1 MEKHTINIDVNTQKA
16 NLDVDKL
23 DKNLTELDK
32 TVENLADTMDMD
44 LGAAISE
51 IEDKLTQLAVQG
63 KQNTEEFK
71 SLAKEAGRLK
81 SVIAEVDAQVEF
93 FAVTNADVGQKIG
106 LLEDQM
112 YRMAVAGDTTS
123 AEFRKIQAEAAA
135 LKQSVIQ
142 VDMALDGM
150 AMTTTQKLGGALNGV
165 AGSFSIAQGAMGAFG
180 TESAAVNEAL
190 LKVQSAM
197 AIQQGV
203 QSIQEAIPAMTALKN
218 SAVTTFQGMTAASKA
233 FMVAGVGLLLL
244 GIQQLVTN
252 WEKIS
257 EALGAATAEQRINT
271 EVTKKATE
279 SINGEL
285 NAADK
290 LSIQLKD
297 EQLNRKEK
305 VRLIKEFQA
314 AYPNL
319 LSNIN
324 LEKDS
329 IESINKQ
336 LADNIQLLQLQAE
349 AKALASVREE
359 TYGKKAKLQL
369 DLQSEALENATN
381 WTITFGD
388 SAENGFLGFNT
399 AADNAARAQQN
410 LSSIQNT
417 STKSLDRQIS
427 SLDKSEKE
435 IQKKIKA
442 LKGLGAAT
450 GELTAEEQKAADKAK
465 QAEEEA
471 KRRREQAREEAKRR
485 AEEAAQQRK
494 DALQKLT
501 EAQTAFDEQERT
513 RYMTEQAKER
523 DAVEQKYKELY
534 AIAEK
539 YKQDVTKLK
548 ENEKNELNAINT
560 KYAQEEIAKQQEAD
574 KQANDL
580 KIQAENEFQ
589 AQIEAIEETNFQNRL
604 QSTMTKQEYEVEL
617 VRQKYFELEQAAS
630 GNAEQLAVIEE
641 AKQKEIADIDI
652 KYKDE
657 QKAREKQLADQRIDA
672 VKGGLDA
679 IGNLAGA
686 FAGKSEKSQRRAFN
700 VQKAA
705 GIASATIDT
714 YKSAQAAFASAG
726 NPILG
731 AVFAAI
737 AVAAG
742 IANIAKISKTKFEGG
757 GGAAAGGGVSVPSSG
772 GAGSVTTPEF
782 NIVGGNTANQLA
794 GLGQQPVQAYVVSN
808 EVTTAQSLDRNRVQN
823 ATL

>member
-135 LKQSVIQ
+135 LKQSVIA

-150 AMTTTQKLGGALNGV
+150 AMTTSQRLTGALGGA
-165 AGSFSIAQGAMGAFG
+165 AGGFAAAQGAMSAFG
-180 TESAAVNEAL
+180 GESEAVNEAI
-190 LKVQSAM
+190 LKVQAAM
-197 AIQQGV
+197 ALTQG
-203 QSIQEAIPAMTALKN
+203 IDAIKQAVPAFTALKTSVV
-218 SAVTTFQGMTAASKA
+218 SAFQGMTTASKA
-233 FMVAGVGLLLL
+233 FMLTGIGLVITAIAAAVAAFDGMGKSTEQLIAEQKKLTKAFDDQSAAIDRNKQQMEARIDTEIAYAEAVGKSEKDIARIREQGTEDLINETNKQIK
-244 GIQQLVTN
+244 IQQQRLDFLT
-252 WEKIS
+252 S
-257 EALGAATAEQRINT
+257 EEN
-271 EVTKKATE
+271 
-279 SINGEL
+279 
-285 NAADK
+285 K
-290 LSIQLKD
+290 LSI
-297 EQLNRKEK
+297 NRKATSKDQFDELSRNNQKEVNETKNHLNKLK
-305 VRLIKEFQA
+305 VENNARRNEIKLDTLRQKTEENEAIKQKEEEERQA
-314 AYPNL
+314 A
-319 LSNIN
+319 I
-324 LEKDS
+324 DR
-329 IESINKQ
+329 
-336 LADNIQLLQLQAE
+336 
-349 AKALASVREE
+349 AKER
-359 TYGKKAKLQL
+359 
-369 DLQSEALENATN
+369 
-381 WTITFGD
+381 
-388 SAENGFLGFNT
+388 
-399 AADNAARAQQN
+399 
-410 LSSIQNT
+410 
-417 STKSLDRQIS
+417 
-427 SLDKSEKE
+427 
-435 IQKKIKA
+435 
-442 LKGLGAAT
+442 
-450 GELTAEEQKAADKAK
+450 GERLK
-465 QAEEEA
+465 QARDEG
-471 KRRREQAREEAKRR
+471 
-485 AEEAAQQRK
+485 
-494 DALQKLT
+494 LQKLKD
-501 EAQTAFDEQERT
+501 AQNEFAEEERT
-513 RYMTEQAKER
+513 RYMTEQGKER

-548 ENEKNELNAINT
+548 ENEKNELNLIDT
-560 KYAQEEIAKQQEAD
+560 KYAQEERAKKEASDAALQE
-574 KQANDL
+574 QINANT
-580 KIQAENEFQ
+580 Q
-589 AQIEAIEETNFQNRL
+589 AQLDAEEAFQEQYRQATTSQNQL
-604 QSTMTKQEYEVEL
+604 EL
-617 VRQKYFELEQAAS
+617 DAVNEKYFQLITVAEQYGMDTTALKVRQEEELAA
-630 GNAEQLAVIEE
+630 VD
-641 AKQKEIADIDI
+641 K

-657 QKAREKQLADQRIDA
+657 QAAREKALASQRLDA

-679 IGNLAGA
+679 IGQLAGA

-742 IANIAKISKTKFEGG
+742 IANITKIAKTKFEGG
-757 GGAAAGGGVSVPSSG
+757 GGAGSVSAPSTTAS
-772 GAGSVTTPEF
+772 AGSVTTPEF

>member
-81 SVIAEVDAQVEF
+81 GVIAEVDAQVEF
-93 FAVTNADVGQKIG
+93 FAATNADVGQKIG

-112 YRMAVAGDTTS
+112 YRMARAGDTTS

-150 AMTTTQKLGGALNGV
+150 AMTTSQKLTGALGGA
-165 AGSFSIAQGAMGAFG
+165 AGGFAAAQGAMTAFG
-180 TESAAVNEAL
+180 GESQKVNEAI
-190 LKVQSAM
+190 LKVQAAM
-197 AIQQGV
+197 ALTQG
-203 QSIQEAIPAMTALKN
+203 IDAIKQAQPAFLGLRNTV
-218 SAVTTFQGMTAASKA
+218 VTTFQGMTAASKA

-257 EALGAATAEQRINT
+257 EALGGATAAQRINN
-271 EVTKKATE
+271 KAQQEATA
-279 SINGEL
+279 SISKEL
-285 NAADK
+285 SAADK
-290 LSIQLKD
+290 LGVSLKD
-297 EQLNRKEK
+297 ETISRQQK
-305 VRLIKEFQA
+305 VKLIKEFQA

-329 IESINKQ
+329 IASINKQ
-336 LADNIQLLQLQAE
+336 LGDNIQLLQLQAE
-349 AKALASVREE
+349 AKALAAIREE
-359 TYGKKAKLQL
+359 TYTKKSKLQL
-369 DLQSEALENATN
+369 QLQQEAIENASN
-381 WTITFGD
+381 ATITYGE
-388 SAENGFLGFNT
+388 SAENGFLGFNS
-399 AADNAARAQQN
+399 AAENAANASKK
-410 LSSIQNT
+410 LSDFNNN
-417 STKSLDRQIS
+417 STKSLDRQIKS
-427 SLDKSEKE
+427 IDQSEKSLL
-435 IQKKIKA
+435 KKIDA
-442 LKGLGAAT
+442 LKKTGAAT

-485 AEEAAQQRK
+485 REQAEQERK

-513 RYMTEQAKER
+513 RYMTEQEKEK

-574 KQANDL
+574 KQAKDL

-617 VRQKYFELEQAAS
+617 VRQKYFQLEQAAS
-630 GNAEQLAVIEE
+630 GNAEQLAIIEE
-641 AKQKEIADIDI
+641 AKQKEIADIDK

-657 QKAREKQLADQRIDA
+657 QAAREKVLADQRIDA

-679 IGNLAGA
+679 IGQLAGA

>member
-135 LKQSVIQ
+135 LKQSVIA

-150 AMTTTQKLGGALNGV
+150 AMTTSQRLTGALGGA
-165 AGSFSIAQGAMGAFG
+165 AGGFAAAQGAMSAFG
-180 TESAAVNEAL
+180 GESEAVNEAI
-190 LKVQSAM
+190 LKVQAAM
-197 AIQQGV
+197 ALTQG
-203 QSIQEAIPAMTALKN
+203 IDAIKQAVPAFTALKTSVV
-218 SAVTTFQGMTAASKA
+218 SAFQGMTTASKA
-233 FMVAGVGLLLL
+233 FMLTGIGLVITAIAAAVAAFDGMGKSTEQLIAEQKKLTKAFDDQSAAIDRNKQQMEARIDTEIAYAEAVGKSEKDIARIREEGTEDLIKETNKQIK
-244 GIQQLVTN
+244 IQQQRLDFLS
-252 WEKIS
+252 S
-257 EALGAATAEQRINT
+257 EEHKRALGARLTSQEQYDALLRNNQKEVNETKNHLNKLKVENNT
-271 EVTKKATE
+271 RRNEIKLETIRQKTEENEAIKA
-279 SINGEL
+279 
-285 NAADK
+285 
-290 LSIQLKD
+290 
-297 EQLNRKEK
+297 KEEEE
-305 VRLIKEFQA
+305 RQA
-314 AYPNL
+314 A
-319 LSNIN
+319 I
-324 LEKDS
+324 DR
-329 IESINKQ
+329 
-336 LADNIQLLQLQAE
+336 
-349 AKALASVREE
+349 AKER
-359 TYGKKAKLQL
+359 
-369 DLQSEALENATN
+369 
-381 WTITFGD
+381 
-388 SAENGFLGFNT
+388 
-399 AADNAARAQQN
+399 
-410 LSSIQNT
+410 
-417 STKSLDRQIS
+417 
-427 SLDKSEKE
+427 
-435 IQKKIKA
+435 
-442 LKGLGAAT
+442 
-450 GELTAEEQKAADKAK
+450 GERLK
-465 QAEEEA
+465 QARDEG
-471 KRRREQAREEAKRR
+471 
-485 AEEAAQQRK
+485 
-494 DALQKLT
+494 LQKLKD
-501 EAQTAFDEQERT
+501 AQNEFAEEERT
-513 RYMTEQAKER
+513 RYMTEQAKEK

-548 ENEKNELNAINT
+548 ENEKNELNLIET
-560 KYAQEEIAKQQEAD
+560 RYSAQ
-574 KQANDL
+574 
-580 KIQAENEFQ
+580 
-589 AQIEAIEETNFQNRL
+589 
-604 QSTMTKQEYEVEL
+604 
-617 VRQKYFELEQAAS
+617 
-630 GNAEQLAVIEE
+630 
-641 AKQKEIADIDI
+641 EIADKEASNAKIQEQINANNQAQLDAEEAFQEQYRQATTSQNQLELDAVNEKYFQLI
-652 KYKDE
+652 TVAEQYGMDTTALKVRQEEELAAVDKKYKDE
-657 QKAREKQLADQRIDA
+657 QAAREKALASQRLDA

-679 IGNLAGA
+679 IGQLAGA

>member
-16 NLDVDKL
+16 NADVDKL
-23 DKNLTELDK
+23 DKNLTDLNK

-51 IEDKLTQLAVQG
+51 IEDQLTQLAVQG

-81 SVIAEVDAQVEF
+81 GVIAEVDAQVEF
-93 FAVTNADVGQKIG
+93 FAATNADVGQKIG

-112 YRMAVAGDTTS
+112 YRMAIAGDTTS
-123 AEFRKIQAEAAA
+123 AEFKKIQAEAAA
-135 LKQSVIQ
+135 LKQSVIS

-150 AMTTTQKLGGALNGV
+150 AMTTSQKLTGALGGA
-165 AGSFSIAQGAMGAFG
+165 AGGFAAAQGAMAAFG
-180 TESAAVNEAL
+180 GESVKVNEAI
-190 LKVQSAM
+190 LKVQAAM
-197 AIQQGV
+197 ALTQG
-203 QSIQEAIPAMTALKN
+203 IDAIKQAQPAFLGLKN
-218 SAVTTFQGMTAASKA
+218 TVVTSFQGMTAASKA
-233 FMVAGVGLLLL
+233 FMLAGIGILLL

-252 WEKIS
+252 WESIT
-257 EALGAATAEQRINT
+257 EALGGATVAQRVNNKAQQEATA
-271 EVTKKATE
+271 
-279 SINGEL
+279 SISKEL
-285 NAADK
+285 SAADK
-290 LSIQLKD
+290 LGVSLKD
-297 EQLNRKEK
+297 ETISRQQK
-305 VRLIKEFQA
+305 VKLIKEFQA
-314 AYPNL
+314 AYPAL

-329 IESINKQ
+329 IASINKQ
-336 LADNIQLLQLQAE
+336 LGDNIQLLQLQAE
-349 AKALASVREE
+349 AKALATIREE
-359 TYGKKAKLQL
+359 TYTKKTRLQL
-369 DLQSEALENATN
+369 ELQQEALENASN
-381 WTITFGD
+381 WAIAYGS
-388 SAENGFLGFNT
+388 SASNGFLEFRT
-399 AADNAARAQQN
+399 ASENASMASKK
-410 LSSIQNT
+410 LSDINNS
-417 STKSLDRQIS
+417 STKSLDKQIKS
-427 SLDKSEKE
+427 IDQSEKSLL
-435 IQKKIKA
+435 KKIDA
-442 LKGLGAAT
+442 LKKTGAAT
-450 GELTAEEQKAADKAK
+450 GDLTVEEQKAADKAK

-471 KRRREQAREEAKRR
+471 KRRAEEARDRAKQR
-485 AEEAAQQRK
+485 AEELAQLKK
-494 DALQKLT
+494 DELAKITESQK
-501 EAQTAFDEQERT
+501 EYDENERT
-513 RYMTEQAKER
+513 RYMTEQQLEI
-523 DAVEQKYKELY
+523 DAIQKKYAELL
-534 AIAEK
+534 AIAKK
-539 YKQDVTKLK
+539 YGKDNTQILI
-548 ENEKNELNAINT
+548 NQKNEENAINT
-560 KYAQEEIAKQQEAD
+560 KYEQERIAKQQEAD

-617 VRQKYFELEQAAS
+617 VRQKYFELEQAAT

-641 AKQKEIADIDI
+641 AKQIELATIDT
-652 KYKDE
+652 KYKEE
-657 QKAREKQLADQRIDA
+657 QKAREKQLADMRIDA

-679 IGNLAGA
+679 IGQLAGA

-742 IANIAKISKTKFEGG
+742 IANITKIAKTKFEGG
-757 GGAAAGGGVSVPSSG
+757 GGAGSVSSPSTTAS
-772 GAGSVTTPEF
+772 AGSITTPEF

-794 GLGQQPVQAYVVSN
+794 TLGQQPVQAYVVSG
-808 EVTTAQSLDRNRVQN
+808 EVSSAQSLDRNRVQN

>member
-16 NLDVDKL
+16 NLDIDKL

-135 LKQSVIQ
+135 LKQSVIA

-150 AMTTTQKLGGALNGV
+150 AMTTTQRLTGALGGATGAFA
-165 AGSFSIAQGAMGAFG
+165 AGQGAMAAFG
-180 TESAAVNEAL
+180 GESEAVNEAL
-190 LKVQSAM
+190 LKVNAAM
-197 AIQQGV
+197 SMLQGV
-203 QSIQEAIPAMTALKN
+203 EAIKQAAPAFNALKT
-218 SAVTTFQGMTAASKA
+218 SVVGAFQGMTTASKA
-233 FMVAGVGLLLL
+233 FMLTGIGLVITAIAAAVAAFDGMGKSTEQLIAEQKKLTKAFDDQSAAIDRNKQQMEARIDTEIAYAEAVGKSEKDIARIREQGTEDLIKETNKQIK
-244 GIQQLVTN
+244 IQQQRLDFLT
-252 WEKIS
+252 S
-257 EALGAATAEQRINT
+257 EEN
-271 EVTKKATE
+271 
-279 SINGEL
+279 
-285 NAADK
+285 K
-290 LSIQLKD
+290 LSI
-297 EQLNRKEK
+297 NRKATSKDQFDELSRNNQKEVNETKNHLNKLK
-305 VRLIKEFQA
+305 VENNARRNEIKLDTLRQKTEENEAIKEKEKEERQA
-314 AYPNL
+314 A
-319 LSNIN
+319 I
-324 LEKDS
+324 DR
-329 IESINKQ
+329 
-336 LADNIQLLQLQAE
+336 
-349 AKALASVREE
+349 AKER
-359 TYGKKAKLQL
+359 
-369 DLQSEALENATN
+369 
-381 WTITFGD
+381 
-388 SAENGFLGFNT
+388 
-399 AADNAARAQQN
+399 
-410 LSSIQNT
+410 
-417 STKSLDRQIS
+417 
-427 SLDKSEKE
+427 
-435 IQKKIKA
+435 
-442 LKGLGAAT
+442 
-450 GELTAEEQKAADKAK
+450 GERLK
-465 QAEEEA
+465 QARDEG
-471 KRRREQAREEAKRR
+471 
-485 AEEAAQQRK
+485 
-494 DALQKLT
+494 LQKLKD
-501 EAQTAFDEQERT
+501 AQNEFAEEERT

-548 ENEKNELNAINT
+548 ENEKNELNLIDT
-560 KYAQEEIAKQQEAD
+560 KYAQEERAKKEASD
-574 KQANDL
+574 A
-580 KIQAENEFQ
+580 KIQEQINANTQ
-589 AQIEAIEETNFQNRL
+589 AQLDAEEAFQEQYRQATTSQNQL
-604 QSTMTKQEYEVEL
+604 EL
-617 VRQKYFELEQAAS
+617 DAVNEKYFQLITLAEQYGMDTTALKVRQEEELAA
-630 GNAEQLAVIEE
+630 VD
-641 AKQKEIADIDI
+641 K

-657 QKAREKQLADQRIDA
+657 QAAREKALASQRLDA

-679 IGNLAGA
+679 IANLAGA
-686 FAGKSEKSQRRAFN
+686 FAGQSEKSQRRAFN

>member
-23 DKNLTELDK
+23 DKNLNELDK

-44 LGAAISE
+44 LGAAVSE
-51 IEDKLTQLAVQG
+51 MEDKMYALAAAGQ
-63 KQNTEEFK
+63 KNSEEFK
-71 SLAKEAGRLK
+71 QLAAETGRLK
-81 SVIAEVDAQVEF
+81 SIIAETDMEIEF
-93 FAVTNADVGQKIG
+93 MAATSADVGQKIG
-106 LLEDQM
+106 LLEDRM
-112 YRMAVAGDTTS
+112 YAMAVAGDTTS
-123 AEFRKIQAEAAA
+123 AEFKRIQAEAAA
-135 LKQSVIQ
+135 LKQQVTQ

-150 AMTTTQKLGGALNGV
+150 AMTTSQKLTGALGGA
-165 AGSFSIAQGAMGAFG
+165 AGGFAAAQGAMTAFG
-180 TESAAVNEAL
+180 GESEKVNEAI
-190 LKVQSAM
+190 LKVQAAM
-197 AIQQGV
+197 ALTQG
-203 QSIQEAIPAMTALKN
+203 IDAIKQAQPAFLGLKN
-218 SAVTTFQGMTAASKA
+218 TVVTSFQGMTAASKA

-257 EALGAATAEQRINT
+257 EALGGATAAQRINN
-271 EVTKKATE
+271 KAQQEATA
-279 SINGEL
+279 SISKEL
-285 NAADK
+285 SAADK
-290 LSIQLKD
+290 LGVSLKD
-297 EQLNRKEK
+297 ETISRQQK
-305 VRLIKEFQA
+305 VKLIKEFQA
-314 AYPNL
+314 AYPSL

-329 IESINKQ
+329 IASINKQ
-336 LADNIQLLQLQAE
+336 LGDNIQLLQLQAE
-349 AKALASVREE
+349 AKALASIREE
-359 TYGKKAKLQL
+359 TYTKKSKLQL
-369 DLQSEALENATN
+369 QLQQEAIENATSA
-381 WTITFGD
+381 TITYGE
-388 SAENGFLGFNT
+388 SAENGFLGYNT
-399 AADNAARAQQN
+399 AAENAANASKK
-410 LSSIQNT
+410 LSDFNNN
-417 STKSLDRQIS
+417 STKSLDRQIKS
-427 SLDKSEKE
+427 IDQSEKSLL
-435 IQKKIKA
+435 KKIDA
-442 LKGLGAAT
+442 LKKTGAAT
-450 GELTAEEQKAADKAK
+450 GDLTVEEQKAADKAK
-465 QAEEEA
+465 QAEED
-471 KRRREQAREEAKRR
+471 AKRR
-485 AEEAAQQRK
+485 AEEARDRAKQRAEELAQLKK
-494 DALQKLT
+494 DELAKITESQK
-501 EAQTAFDEQERT
+501 EYDENERT
-513 RYMTEQAKER
+513 RYMTEQAKEK

-548 ENEKNELNAINT
+548 ENEKNELNLIDT
-560 KYAQEEIAKQQEAD
+560 KYAQEEKAKKEASDAALQE
-574 KQANDL
+574 QINAN
-580 KIQAENEFQ
+580 NQ
-589 AQIEAIEETNFQNRL
+589 AQLDAEEAFAETYRQATTSQNQLELDAVNEKYFQL
-604 QSTMTKQEYEVEL
+604 ITVAEQYGMDTTALK
-617 VRQKYFELEQAAS
+617 VRQEEELAA
-630 GNAEQLAVIEE
+630 VD
-641 AKQKEIADIDI
+641 K

-657 QKAREKQLADQRIDA
+657 QEAREKALASQRLDA

-679 IGNLAGA
+679 IGQLAGA

>member
-150 AMTTTQKLGGALNGV
+150 AMTTSQKLGGALNGV
-165 AGSFSIAQGAMGAFG
+165 TGAFGAVQGAMGAFG

-314 AYPNL
+314 AYPGL

-329 IESINKQ
+329 IASINKQ
-336 LADNIQLLQLQAE
+336 LGDNIQLLQLQAE

-359 TYGKKAKLQL
+359 AYGKKAKLQL

-471 KRRREQAREEAKRR
+471 KRRAEQAREEAKRR

-494 DALQKLT
+494 DALQKIT

-513 RYMTEQAKER
+513 RYMTEQAKEK

-560 KYAQEEIAKQQEAD
+560 KYAQEELTAEAE
-574 KQANDL
+574 KQAKLAEQQKAAQEEALDAEEAFQEQYR
-580 KIQAENEFQ
+580 QATTSTEQLEIDAVNE
-589 AQIEAIEETNFQNRL
+589 
-604 QSTMTKQEYEVEL
+604 
-617 VRQKYFELEQAAS
+617 KYFQLITL
-630 GNAEQLAVIEE
+630 AEQYGMDTTIL
-641 AKQKEIADIDI
+641 KQNLEDEINAIN
-652 KYKDE
+652 KKSKDE
-657 QKAREKQLADQRIDA
+657 QLKAELELNHQKADA
-672 VKGGLDA
+672 VKNGLSTLSSLVDVFTE
-679 IGNLAGA
+679 GNEQNQKKA
-686 FAGKSEKSQRRAFN
+686 FKL
-700 VQKAA
+700 QK
-705 GIASATIDT
+705 GIQIAQATVDT
-714 YKSAQAAFASAG
+714 YKSATGAYSSLSSIPTVG
-726 NPILG
+726 PVLG
-731 AVFAAI
+731 ALAAAA

-742 IANIAKISKTKFEGG
+742 LANIRKIQQTQFQGG
-757 GGAAAGGGVSVPSSG
+757 GSSG
-772 GAGSVTTPEF
+772 GSAAYPAALPSVTTPEF

>member
-1 MEKHTINIDVNTQKA
+1 
-16 NLDVDKL
+16 
-23 DKNLTELDK
+23 
-32 TVENLADTMDMD
+32 
-44 LGAAISE
+44 
-51 IEDKLTQLAVQG
+51 
-63 KQNTEEFK
+63 
-71 SLAKEAGRLK
+71 
-81 SVIAEVDAQVEF
+81 
-93 FAVTNADVGQKIG
+93 
-106 LLEDQM
+106 
-112 YRMAVAGDTTS
+112 
-123 AEFRKIQAEAAA
+123 
-135 LKQSVIQ
+135 
-142 VDMALDGM
+142 
-150 AMTTTQKLGGALNGV
+150 
-165 AGSFSIAQGAMGAFG
+165 
-180 TESAAVNEAL
+180 
-190 LKVQSAM
+190 
-197 AIQQGV
+197 
-203 QSIQEAIPAMTALKN
+203 
-218 SAVTTFQGMTAASKA
+218 MTAASKA

-257 EALGAATAEQRINT
+257 EALGGATAAQRINN
-271 EVTKKATE
+271 KAQQEATA
-279 SINGEL
+279 SISKEL
-285 NAADK
+285 SAADK
-290 LSIQLKD
+290 LGVSLKD
-297 EQLNRKEK
+297 ETISRQQK
-305 VRLIKEFQA
+305 VKLIKEFQA
-314 AYPNL
+314 AYPGL

-329 IESINKQ
+329 IASINKQ
-336 LADNIQLLQLQAE
+336 LGDNIQLLQLQAE
-349 AKALASVREE
+349 AKALASIREE
-359 TYGKKAKLQL
+359 TYTKKSKLQL
-369 DLQSEALENATN
+369 QLQQEAIENASN
-381 WTITFGD
+381 ATITYGE
-388 SAENGFLGFNT
+388 SAENGFLGFNS
-399 AADNAARAQQN
+399 AAENAANASKK
-410 LSSIQNT
+410 LSDFNNN
-417 STKSLDRQIS
+417 STKSLDRQIKS
-427 SLDKSEKE
+427 IDQSEKSLL
-435 IQKKIKA
+435 KKIDA
-442 LKGLGAAT
+442 LKKTGAAT

-471 KRRREQAREEAKRR
+471 KRRAEQAREEAKRR

-494 DALQKLT
+494 DALQKIT

-513 RYMTEQAKER
+513 RYMTEQAKEK

-589 AQIEAIEETNFQNRL
+589 AQIEAIEETNFQNRI

-641 AKQKEIADIDI
+641 AKQKEIADIDK

-657 QKAREKQLADQRIDA
+657 QNEREKVLASQRLDA

-679 IGNLAGA
+679 IGQLAGA

-772 GAGSVTTPEF
+772 AAGSVTTPEF

>member
-123 AEFRKIQAEAAA
+123 AEFRKIQAEAAT
-135 LKQSVIQ
+135 LKQSVIA

-150 AMTTTQKLGGALNGV
+150 AMTTSQRLTGALGGA
-165 AGSFSIAQGAMGAFG
+165 AGGFAAAQGAMSAFG
-180 TESAAVNEAL
+180 GESEAVNEAI
-190 LKVQSAM
+190 LKVQAAM
-197 AIQQGV
+197 ALTQG
-203 QSIQEAIPAMTALKN
+203 IDAIKQAVPAFTALKT
-218 SAVTTFQGMTAASKA
+218 SVVTAFQGMTTASKA
-233 FMVAGVGLLLL
+233 FMLTGIGLVITAIAAAVAAFDGMGKSTEE
-244 GIQQLVTN
+244 I
-252 WEKIS
+252 I
-257 EALGAATAEQRINT
+257 AAN
-271 EVTKKATE
+271 KKATKSFDDYSA
-279 SINGEL
+279 SIENNKNQIKANTDNQVAYAE
-285 NAADK
+285 AAGRSEEYIAKLREKGAEKIIFENNKEIKNQQDK
-290 LSIQLKD
+290 IKQLLSEDTKLALGRQASSKD
-297 EQLNRKEK
+297 QYDA
-305 VRLIKEFQA
+305 LIKNNQ
-314 AYPNL
+314 
-319 LSNIN
+319 
-324 LEKDS
+324 K
-329 IESINKQ
+329 
-336 LADNIQLLQLQAE
+336 E
-349 AKALASVREE
+349 A
-359 TYGKKAKLQL
+359 
-369 DLQSEALENATN
+369 N
-381 WTITFGD
+381 
-388 SAENGFLGFNT
+388 
-399 AADNAARAQQN
+399 
-410 LSSIQNT
+410 
-417 STKSLDRQIS
+417 
-427 SLDKSEKE
+427 
-435 IQKKIKA
+435 
-442 LKGLGAAT
+442 
-450 GELTAEEQKAADKAK
+450 
-465 QAEEEA
+465 
-471 KRRREQAREEAKRR
+471 QAREHLNKLKNENNDARNQIKINTLKTKTDEIDGIKAKEEEERQAAADR
-485 AEEAAQQRK
+485 AKQRASDAAQQRR
-494 DALQKLT
+494 DAL
-501 EAQTAFDEQERT
+501 AQLRGAQNEFTEQERLS
-513 RYMTEQAKER
+513 YMTEQER
-523 DAVEQKYKELY
+523 EVYEVNKKYEEL
-534 AIAEK
+534 IKLAEK
-539 YKQDVTKLK
+539 YKQDTAILK
-548 ENEKNELNAINT
+548 ENQLNEVNNINT
-560 KYAQEEIAKQQEAD
+560 KYAQEELTAEAEKQARLTEQQAAAQQEALD
-574 KQANDL
+574 AEEAFQEQYRQATTSQNQLELDAVNEKYFQLITLAEQYGMDTTAL
-580 KIQAENEFQ
+580 K
-589 AQIEAIEETNFQNRL
+589 
-604 QSTMTKQEYEVEL
+604 
-617 VRQKYFELEQAAS
+617 VRQEEELAA
-630 GNAEQLAVIEE
+630 VD
-641 AKQKEIADIDI
+641 K

-700 VQKAA
+700 IQKAA

-742 IANIAKISKTKFEGG
+742 IANITKIAKTKFEGG
-757 GGAAAGGGVSVPSSG
+757 GGAGSVSTPSTTAST
-772 GAGSVTTPEF
+772 GSVTTPEF

>member
-135 LKQSVIQ
+135 LKQSVIA

-150 AMTTTQKLGGALNGV
+150 AMTTTQKLSGSLGGVTGAFA
-165 AGSFSIAQGAMGAFG
+165 AGQGAMAAFG
-180 TESAAVNEAL
+180 TESEAVNEAM
-190 LKVQSAM
+190 LKVQSAL
-197 AIQQGV
+197 ALTQGV
-203 QSIQEAIPAMTALKN
+203 QSIKEAIPAMTALKTSVV
-218 SAVTTFQGMTAASKA
+218 SAFQGMTAAGKA
-233 FMVAGVGLLLL
+233 FALTGIGLVITALAAVPALLDAF
-244 GIQQLVTN
+244 T
-252 WEKIS
+252 IS
-257 EALGAATAEQRINT
+257 SEEAEAAQKKL
-271 EVTKKATE
+271 TKGFDDQ
-279 SINGEL
+279 S
-285 NAADK
+285 AAIDRNIKK
-290 LSIQLKD
+290 L
-297 EQLNRKEK
+297 E
-305 VRLIKEFQA
+305 A
-314 AYPNL
+314 
-319 LSNIN
+319 
-324 LEKDS
+324 S
-329 IESINKQ
+329 IEAEVKY
-336 LADNIQLLQLQAE
+336 AE
-349 AKALASVREE
+349 AV
-359 TYGKKAKLQL
+359 G
-369 DLQSEALENATN
+369 
-381 WTITFGD
+381 
-388 SAENGFLGFNT
+388 
-399 AADNAARAQQN
+399 
-410 LSSIQNT
+410 
-417 STKSLDRQIS
+417 
-427 SLDKSEKE
+427 KSEKDIAAIRKKGTEELIAETEKQIKIQNDKLKALQNPRISPEASKE
-435 IQKKIKA
+435 IREALIGQNKDEINETKNHLNRLKVENNARRNEIKLDTIRQKTEENEAIKA
-442 LKGLGAAT
+442 KEEEERQAAIDRAKER
-450 GELTAEEQKAADKAK
+450 GERLK
-465 QAEEEA
+465 QARDEG
-471 KRRREQAREEAKRR
+471 
-485 AEEAAQQRK
+485 
-494 DALQKLT
+494 LQKLKDAQNEFT
-501 EAQTAFDEQERT
+501 EEERT

-548 ENEKNELNAINT
+548 ENEKNELNLIET
-560 KYAQEEIAKQQEAD
+560 KYSAQ
-574 KQANDL
+574 
-580 KIQAENEFQ
+580 
-589 AQIEAIEETNFQNRL
+589 
-604 QSTMTKQEYEVEL
+604 
-617 VRQKYFELEQAAS
+617 
-630 GNAEQLAVIEE
+630 
-641 AKQKEIADIDI
+641 EIADKEASDAKIQEQINANTQAQLDAEEAFQEQYRQATTSQNQLELDAVNEKYFQLI
-652 KYKDE
+652 TLAEQYGMDTTALKVKQEEELAAVDKKYKDE
-657 QKAREKQLADQRIDA
+657 QEAREKALASQRLDA

-679 IGNLAGA
+679 IGQLAGA

>member
-23 DKNLTELDK
+23 DKNLNELDK

-81 SVIAEVDAQVEF
+81 GVIAEVDAQVEF
-93 FAVTNADVGQKIG
+93 FAATNADVGQKIG

-112 YRMAVAGDTTS
+112 YRMAIAGDTTS

-135 LKQSVIQ
+135 LKQSVIA

-150 AMTTTQKLGGALNGV
+150 AMTTSQRLTGALGGA
-165 AGSFSIAQGAMGAFG
+165 AGGFAAAQGAMSAFG
-180 TESAAVNEAL
+180 GESEAVNEAI

-197 AIQQGV
+197 ALTQGV
-203 QSIQEAIPAMTALKN
+203 DAVRQAIPAFTALKT
-218 SAVTTFQGMTAASKA
+218 SVMTAFQGMTAAGKA
-233 FMVAGVGLLLL
+233 FALTGIGLVITALAAVPALLD
-244 GIQQLVTN
+244 TFT
-252 WEKIS
+252 IS
-257 EALGAATAEQRINT
+257 TEEAEAAQKKL
-271 EVTKKATE
+271 TKGFDDQ
-279 SINGEL
+279 S
-285 NAADK
+285 AAIDRNIK
-290 LSIQLKD
+290 
-297 EQLNRKEK
+297 
-305 VRLIKEFQA
+305 RLET
-314 AYPNL
+314 
-319 LSNIN
+319 
-324 LEKDS
+324 S
-329 IESINKQ
+329 IE
-336 LADNIQLLQLQAE
+336 AEIQYAQA
-349 AKALASVREE
+349 V
-359 TYGKKAKLQL
+359 G
-369 DLQSEALENATN
+369 
-381 WTITFGD
+381 
-388 SAENGFLGFNT
+388 
-399 AADNAARAQQN
+399 
-410 LSSIQNT
+410 
-417 STKSLDRQIS
+417 
-427 SLDKSEKE
+427 KSEKDIAAIRKKGTEDLIVETEKQIKLQEEKLKSLSNPRISPNARKELRDALEGQNKDE
-435 IQKKIKA
+435 INETKNHLNRLKVENNTRRNEIKLETIRQKTEENEAIKEKQKEEA
-442 LKGLGAAT
+442 DAAR
-450 GELTAEEQKAADKAK
+450 EAAK
-465 QAEEEA
+465 Q
-471 KRRREQAREEAKRR
+471 R
-485 AEEAAQQRK
+485 ASEAAQQRK
-494 DALQKLT
+494 DAL
-501 EAQTAFDEQERT
+501 AQLRDAQNEFTEQERLS
-513 RYMTEQAKER
+513 YMTEQER
-523 DAVEQKYKELY
+523 EVYEVNKKYEELIKL
-534 AIAEK
+534 AQK
-539 YKQDVTKLK
+539 YKQDTAILK
-548 ENEKNELNAINT
+548 ENQLNEVNNINT
-560 KYAQEEIAKQQEAD
+560 KYAQEELTAEAEKQARLTEQQAAAQQEALD
-574 KQANDL
+574 AEEAFQEQYRQATTSQNQLELDAVNEKYFQLITVAEQYGMDTTAL
-580 KIQAENEFQ
+580 K
-589 AQIEAIEETNFQNRL
+589 
-604 QSTMTKQEYEVEL
+604 
-617 VRQKYFELEQAAS
+617 VRQEEELAA
-630 GNAEQLAVIEE
+630 
-641 AKQKEIADIDI
+641 IDK

-657 QKAREKQLADQRIDA
+657 QAAREKALASQRLDA

-679 IGNLAGA
+679 IGQLAGA

-700 VQKAA
+700 IQKAA